1 MVRIFNLLTKNQF
14 VMRQFLQIAAC
25 AAALAGLFACNKLN
39 EPQAVNAPED
49 ADATTTTKAAV
60 ANSPILAV
68 YVETNDV
75 NPLNAMDYQLNGEPL
90 IDIVE
95 LFAANIHKETVNG
108 QVRPTLYLND
118 KLANI
123 LENGGVEEY
132 VWPLQDVYIKVLLTI
147 LGDHQGI
154 GLANMNATQAE
165 QFATILAATV
175 YHYGL
180 DGIGFDDE
188 YADYPYGSVNNT
200 SYSNILLSLREQ
212 LDEMGDGYLMTVF
225 DWGYT
230 NTISNAAAACIDYG
244 YHGYFGSYVTSR
256 SFPIANSGWSPVS
269 FNLGQYNDPDRAE
282 EYAARAKN
290 DGYGAMM
297 CFNLR
302 TRTNVTASTGET
314 ISGNDPLPVF
324 QGLADG
330 AYNGGTVTVPIGA
343 GNRSRDVEIDP
354 DGFTITY
361 DMALEWLAE

>member
-1 MVRIFNLLTKNQF
+1 MK
-14 VMRQFLQIAAC
+14 QFLRLAAC
-25 AAALAGLFACNKLN
+25 TAALAGLFACNKLN
-39 EPQAVNAPED
+39 EPQVVNAPED
-49 ADATTTTKAAV
+49 ADALTTKAAV

-75 NPLNAMDYQLNGEPL
+75 NPLNAMDYQLNGEPF

-123 LENGGVEEY
+123 LENGGVEKY
-132 VWPLQDVYIKVLLTI
+132 VWPLQDEGIKVLLTT
-147 LGDHQGI
+147 LGDHQQI
-154 GLANMNATQAE
+154 GHATMNPTQAE
-165 QFATILAATV
+165 QFATILAAVV

-188 YADYPYGSVNNT
+188 YSDAYTINNT
-200 SYSNILLSLREQ
+200 SYSNILLNLREQ
-212 LDEMGDGYLMTVF
+212 LDELGDGYLMTVF
-225 DWGYT
+225 DWGATY
-230 NTISNAAAACIDYG
+230 TISDAAAACVDYA
-244 YHGYFGSYVTSR
+244 YHGYFGLYRTSR
-256 SFPIANSGWSPVS
+256 NIPVPNSDWSPVS
-269 FNLGQYNDPDRAE
+269 FNLGQYNDPADAE
-282 EYAARAKN
+282 SYAASAKN
-290 DGYGAMM
+290 EGYGAMM

-302 TRTNVTASTGET
+302 TRTSVAASTGET
-314 ISGNDPLPVF
+314 ISGYDPLPVF

-330 AYNGGTVTVPIGA
+330 AYNGETVVRPVGA